1 MHINNYAVRRNTC
14 LISYNSFG
22 LNSIADT
29 VCYPFNENGVVEI
42 FKNNPSSQIVILG
55 NGTNVLLTKPYYDK
69 DYVFISMKL
78 LDSIQLEN
86 DCIVAEAG
94 IPLNRLVW
102 FSVERGIEGFEFLE
116 DIPGSVGGAVVMNA
130 GTYSD
135 NIAQL
140 LEEIVYYDINDG
152 SIHTVIKDELD
163 FRTRGSQLSNGS
175 KIVLRVRFIKKTRND
190 LNYLSSIKKLFE
202 IKENRYIKQPRN
214 YPSAGSIFKRP
225 IRNGKQEEVWRLV
238 NDVGL
243 RGYRVGGAEISEKH
257 TGFIVNLGNAKYED
271 IEELIQ
277 LTKKKVLE
285 KFSIE
290 LEEEVKRI

>member
-190 LNYLSSIKKLFE
+190 LNYLSSVKKLFE